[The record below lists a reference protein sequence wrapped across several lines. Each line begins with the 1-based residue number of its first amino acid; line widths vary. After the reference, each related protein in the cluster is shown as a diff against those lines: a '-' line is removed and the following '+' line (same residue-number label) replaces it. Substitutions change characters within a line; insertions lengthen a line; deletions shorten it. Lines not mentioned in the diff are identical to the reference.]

1 MPFIK
6 RKRGR
11 RDLRSVS
18 FPLDLQDSF
27 SRRTRR
33 TCEPSKDTR
42 SWERCGESFG
52 ETAVIKKLQTAGR
65 KSRALQVLG
74 HSSTPVKRGEG
85 DFVQISWSSSE
96 EEQSDGESQVP
107 LKAPERCRPGPQSS
121 CSYYS
126 RYLRLLSA
134 GADTDDLP
142 TIDSESEHEE
152 QEESSTSK
160 EQIPVMVPDIS
171 DCSTSDSDGASEQS
185 SRLDTSSLEPA
196 SHRQRSVSE
205 WVRSA
210 QALLQTPPKKTDK
223 TSKTPEDSGK
233 KRRRFES
240 GGLAERL
247 NKLQCR
253 QRSAVSFWKHQ
264 SVSSITTV
272 TEERAGVLVLRVQ
285 SVREVCGMRAALCER
300 AAERQPCVALFN
312 RDTAT
317 QLAPAVGDT
326 ICVYPPWQS
335 LIVDGEQHPVIL
347 NTHFSQKVISDVKM
361 ESSVVC
367 SKVRPSE
374 EKSRPCPLIKC
385 LYPSE
390 KIITSIQKSSPE
402 KQVCALTRR
411 EAGDVYESLLDVV
424 EASGPSGSLSGPVQ
438 VVVQRVYVVPVRRS
452 TTTSFLSHKTTSKT
466 LSRQT
471 AEQHIIRLCMLVQ
484 DVYGMFSEVELQH
497 VSSEEELQHYT
508 EMLEGK
514 ECVLTGLKVI
524 QRLTRERCSQLFSL
538 IDSLWPPLVSLRV
551 HGEPSC
557 CQSSQISAPSFC
569 YRLAGQQSS
578 VLPAQHMS
586 PLYRPPDIH
595 TLQQILQDKP
605 KSGRCSFKATVVYKR
620 EQSAGEDV
628 LLFVTDSSLQSPIS
642 TSRTLPVYVSPC
654 CLIQTSVSRVISS
667 PHLRPALVFKDAVI
681 QNGQVFCWGQCVIQ
695 LDSDQIQQ
703 QNLSEPEPV
712 LLDPLSSESGPC
724 SLCSL
729 SGVVVDVDEQSAFS
743 WPVCSR
749 CGSER
754 LEAVQ
759 NRQEAFLCV
768 ECGAVDKPT
777 QKMQLEVFLSCP
789 SLSECTVKL
798 KLLQKSIVTLLN
810 SAGSD
815 MGYEVESVL
824 GKEVGPLTAFI
835 HVISRRS
842 ALWMSLEEIVL

>member
-272 TEERAGVLVLRVQ
+272 TEQTSPYPFPPNLPL
-285 SVREVCGMRAALCER
+285 
-300 AAERQPCVALFN
+300 QPNKN
-312 RDTAT
+312 RD
-317 QLAPAVGDT
+317 
-326 ICVYPPWQS
+326 
-335 LIVDGEQHPVIL
+335 
-347 NTHFSQKVISDVKM
+347 KV
-361 ESSVVC
+361 
-367 SKVRPSE
+367 
-374 EKSRPCPLIKC
+374 
-385 LYPSE
+385 
-390 KIITSIQKSSPE
+390 
-402 KQVCALTRR
+402 
-411 EAGDVYESLLDVV
+411 
-424 EASGPSGSLSGPVQ
+424 
-438 VVVQRVYVVPVRRS
+438 
-452 TTTSFLSHKTTSKT
+452 
-466 LSRQT
+466 
-471 AEQHIIRLCMLVQ
+471 
-484 DVYGMFSEVELQH
+484 
-497 VSSEEELQHYT
+497 
-508 EMLEGK
+508 
-514 ECVLTGLKVI
+514 
-524 QRLTRERCSQLFSL
+524 
-538 IDSLWPPLVSLRV
+538 
-551 HGEPSC
+551 
-557 CQSSQISAPSFC
+557 
-569 YRLAGQQSS
+569 
-578 VLPAQHMS
+578 
-586 PLYRPPDIH
+586 
-595 TLQQILQDKP
+595 
-605 KSGRCSFKATVVYKR
+605 
-620 EQSAGEDV
+620 SAGEDV

-724 SLCSL
+724 
-729 SGVVVDVDEQSAFS
+729 VVVDVDEQSAFS

-759 NRQEAFLCV
+759 NIQ
-768 ECGAVDKPT
+768 
-777 QKMQLEVFLSCP
+777 
-789 SLSECTVKL
+789 
-798 KLLQKSIVTLLN
+798 
-810 SAGSD
+810 
-815 MGYEVESVL
+815 
-824 GKEVGPLTAFI
+824 
-835 HVISRRS
+835 
-842 ALWMSLEEIVL
+842 

>member
-326 ICVYPPWQS
+326 ICVYPPW
-335 LIVDGEQHPVIL
+335 
-347 NTHFSQKVISDVKM
+347 
-361 ESSVVC
+361 
-367 SKVRPSE
+367 
-374 EKSRPCPLIKC
+374 
-385 LYPSE
+385 
-390 KIITSIQKSSPE
+390 
-402 KQVCALTRR
+402 
-411 EAGDVYESLLDVV
+411 
-424 EASGPSGSLSGPVQ
+424 
-438 VVVQRVYVVPVRRS
+438 
-452 TTTSFLSHKTTSKT
+452 
-466 LSRQT
+466 
-471 AEQHIIRLCMLVQ
+471 LCMLVQ

-777 QKMQLEVFLSCP
+777 QKMHLEVFLRCP